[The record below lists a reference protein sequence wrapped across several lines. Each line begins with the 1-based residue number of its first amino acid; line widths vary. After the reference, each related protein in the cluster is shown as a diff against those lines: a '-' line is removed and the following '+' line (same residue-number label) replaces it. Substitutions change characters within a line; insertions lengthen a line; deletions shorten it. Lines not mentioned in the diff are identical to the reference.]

1 MAQSQLDA
9 PIQRHSIVPRRR
21 SRRVS
26 FLFEDQD
33 DGHNDDA
40 SKSDVEASPFDQVL
54 DASRYLVNTCP
65 VPNHGKNIST
75 LTTTT
80 PNSASD
86 LHTLVRRASQ
96 EFGTTSIRPRRAPS
110 LPFVPPFLKDR
121 ARDLTGQKSQ

>member
-1 MAQSQLDA
+1 MAQIQFDA
-9 PIQRHSIVPRRR
+9 PTQRHLIVPRRH

-40 SKSDVEASPFDQVL
+40 PKSDVEASPSNQVS
-54 DASRYLVNTCP
+54 DASQYLVNTCA
-65 VPNHGKNIST
+65 VPNHGKNIPT
-75 LTTTT
+75 LTTKT
-80 PNSASD
+80 PNTASD

-110 LPFVPPFLKDR
+110 LPFVPPFLKDM
-121 ARDLTGQKSQ
+121 ARDLTGQKS